1 MRFFKILHFLSIDV
15 VLGACLFQCLLTT
28 IFFPGQFPPFPVS
41 AALAF
46 VVWTIYLV
54 DRVIDNQ
61 NPVSNSALHDFHLKH
76 AVTVKCII
84 VGNIL
89 ILSVILI
96 YLPKYL
102 IINGILIGILVLI
115 YWAFLV
121 FGFFQR
127 VRFIKE
133 VSTAFI
139 YTMGVSLYVNL
150 NIGDSNLINLV
161 FILGLLFL
169 LALENL
175 VLFTFMSKSDLR
187 EKLMSKYIELI
198 FICLWLAVLFFT
210 QLSVFLLLPFL
221 LTFVIHLWIHY
232 ISTGK
237 QWAWVGEIAFL
248 SPLFYYI
255 YAIIST

>member
-1 MRFFKILHFLSIDV
+1 M
-15 VLGACLFQCLLTT
+15 
-28 IFFPGQFPPFPVS
+28 
-41 AALAF
+41 
-46 VVWTIYLV
+46 
-54 DRVIDNQ
+54 
-61 NPVSNSALHDFHLKH
+61 
-76 AVTVKCII
+76 
-84 VGNIL
+84 
-89 ILSVILI
+89 
-96 YLPKYL
+96 
-102 IINGILIGILVLI
+102 LI
-115 YWAFLV
+115 YWTFLV

-127 VRFIKE
+127 VHLIKE
-133 VSTAFI
+133 ISTALI
-139 YTMGVSLYVNL
+139 YTMGVSLYVSL
-150 NIGDSNLINLV
+150 NIGDSNLINFL

-175 VLFTFMSKSDLR
+175 VLFTFLSTNLDLR

-232 ISTGK
+232 ISASK